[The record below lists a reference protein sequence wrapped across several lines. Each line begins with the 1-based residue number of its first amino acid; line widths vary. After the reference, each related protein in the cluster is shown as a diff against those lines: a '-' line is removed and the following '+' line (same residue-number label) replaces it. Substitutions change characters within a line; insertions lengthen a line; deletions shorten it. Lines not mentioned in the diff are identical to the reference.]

1 MEEKQSTTSPPSLHQ
16 LDQLA
21 HELELAKQEE
31 NQARE
36 QRMAIEQKLCDLVG
50 TKDEGSFSVKGDY
63 YKITTVAGFSRVV
76 DAEKWASIRQKL
88 PADIAKLVIRSKL
101 EVDTR
106 QLKSL
111 QQLNPAHYQLVAQ
124 AITTKPKKVSVKFER
139 LEVQ

>member
-1 MEEKQSTTSPPSLHQ
+1 MEENPSTTQ

-21 HELELAKQEE
+21 HDLEVAKQIES
-31 NQARE
+31 QAKE
-36 QRMAIEQKLCDLVG
+36 QRMAVEQKLCDLVG
-50 TKDEGSFSVKGDY
+50 TKEEGSFSVKGDY
-63 YKITTVAGFSRVV
+63 YKITTVAGMSRVV
-76 DAEKWASIRQKL
+76 DSEKWATIQQQL
-88 PADIAKLVIRSKL
+88 PAGIAQSVIRSKL
-101 EVDTR
+101 EVNAR

>member
-1 MEEKQSTTSPPSLHQ
+1 MKETPSTASPHP

-21 HELELAKQEE
+21 HELEVAKQAE

-36 QRMAIEQKLCDLVG
+36 QRMANEQQLCKLVG
-50 TKDEGSFSVKGDY
+50 TKEEGSFSVKGDY
-63 YKITTVAGFSRVV
+63 YKVTTVAGMSRVV
-76 DAEKWASIRQKL
+76 DSEKWAAVRQQL
-88 PADIAKLVIRSKL
+88 PADIAQSVIRSKL
-101 EVDTR
+101 EVNTR

-111 QQLNPAHYQLVAQ
+111 QQLNPAHYQLVSQ